1 MRKFLLFL
9 ILYSLLINNIY
20 ALQTE
25 SDHFIYYYEAPDTS
39 IIDTI
44 IFHLENNFDRITRDL
59 QVTISS
65 KIKVHI
71 YPTLQAFH
79 NAIGQPDAPGW
90 LVGTAYTEIFVVSPL
105 NPGPN
110 HSYDEMVNSVIV
122 HEFTHVC
129 TYKINGNIPIW
140 LAEGF
145 ALYEAGPYYSKASVV
160 SAYNSNSKIP
170 SLDDLSYN
178 FDNFT
183 KLGGY
188 PFSLTI
194 ARFIVE
200 DYGMG
205 AMRTFIRFPN
215 DYSVF
220 GGLTKS
226 QFQDKWFEYVNKYY
240 LDFTSSPGT
249 EESDNNLND
258 FKLEQ
263 NYPNPFNSFTK
274 IKYLIPSVRNSL
286 MKFVQ
291 MKVYDVLGNEIAT
304 LVNEEKP
311 GGEYEISFDADNLS
325 GGIYFYTL
333 RAMPNQTKQPI
344 KDNDGFFVQ
353 TNKMVILR

>member
-1 MRKFLLFL
+1 MKKILLSFIILFSFLVSDF
-9 ILYSLLINNIY
+9 Y

-59 QVTISS
+59 QVTVSS

-71 YPTLQAFH
+71 YPTLQVFH

-110 HSYDEMVNSVIV
+110 HSYNEMVNSVIV

-160 SAYNSNSKIP
+160 SAYKSNGNKIP
-170 SLDDLSYN
+170 ALDDLSYN
-178 FDNFT
+178 FDNFA

-205 AMRTFIRFPN
+205 AIRTFIRFPN

-220 GGLTKS
+220 GGLTIS
-226 QFQDKWFEYVNKYY
+226 QFQLKWFDYVNKNY
-240 LDFTSSPGT
+240 LDSTSSSGS
-249 EESDNNLND
+249 EGNESSIINFNL
-258 FKLEQ
+258 KQ
-263 NYPNPFNSFTK
+263 NYPNPFNPATIISYDLPVDSKVT
-274 IKYLIPSVRNSL
+274 I
-286 MKFVQ
+286 
-291 MKVYDVLGNEIAT
+291 KVYDILGNEVKT
-304 LVNEEKP
+304 LVNEFKTA
-311 GGEYEISFDADNLS
+311 GSYKITFDANNNNQQQLS
-325 GGIYFYTL
+325 SGMYIYKLEAGNFS
-333 RAMPNQTKQPI
+333 ASK
-344 KDNDGFFVQ
+344 
-353 TNKMVILR
+353 KMILVR